1 MNTAMTAP
9 QQRPANGNGASGPAA
24 SRMTLGA
31 VTRGR
36 VAAPLRILCYGVEG
50 VGKSTLG
57 ASAPAPIF
65 LGAEDGSALLDVA
78 RFPQPRAWGEVLD
91 AVRVLTHEEH
101 AYRTLVLDSLD
112 WIEPL
117 VWAAVCA
124 EMKIKSIE
132 EPGFGKGYVA
142 AVEQWRRLI
151 AALDGLR
158 RAKRMHVVLIGHALT
173 KKFANPEGADYER
186 YTLKLNDKAAALW
199 REWVDELLFARF
211 EVYVAKDKD
220 TKRAKGVS
228 TGARIAQTV
237 HSAAFDAKSRH
248 GLANSIPLSWEEIER
263 GCLAGDEA
271 LLAAAQRD
279 AEAAVALAPEEQRAQ
294 VDAWMRQVW
303 GDRDRLAQRANATRA
318 RFGARADDTNT
329 EETNG

>member
-1 MNTAMTAP
+1 MNTAMMAP
-9 QQRPANGNGASGPAA
+9 QQRPVNGNAASGPA

-158 RAKRMHVVLIGHALT
+158 RAKHMNVVLIGHALT
-173 KKFANPEGADYER
+173 KKFANPEGSDYER

-211 EVYVAKDKD
+211 EVYVAKDKY

-228 TGARIAQTV
+228 TGSRIAQTL
-237 HSAAFDAKSRH
+237 HAAAYDAKSRH
-248 GLANSIPLSWEEIER
+248 GLPNPMPLSWEEIEK

-279 AEAAVALAPEEQRAQ
+279 AEAAVALAPEELRAQ

-303 GDRDRLAQRANATRA
+303 GDRDKLAQRANATRS
-318 RFGARADDTNT
+318 RFGARADEDT
-329 EETNG
+329 EETNA